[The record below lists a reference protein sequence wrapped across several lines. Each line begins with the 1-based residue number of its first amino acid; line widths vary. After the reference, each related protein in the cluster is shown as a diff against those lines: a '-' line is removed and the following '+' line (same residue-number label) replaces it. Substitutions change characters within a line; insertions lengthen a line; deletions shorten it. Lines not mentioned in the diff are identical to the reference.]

1 MTAALA
7 SDRDRIDR
15 ADQLQQ
21 LRRQMAAVSE
31 RVGAGYRGRA
41 APEAGAVAEKS
52 LLPIPDSLVGLLPF
66 GLPRGAVGVLTGARS
81 LSVSMVAAVTAAG
94 GYAAIVGQPD
104 TGLLAATE
112 LGVDL
117 DRLAVIPD
125 PGADPVEV
133 ASVLVDGMDLVVLGL
148 RGRTVAPSRAR
159 VVTARA
165 QQRGCTVLIADGDW
179 PGAAFRLDAR
189 VCGYEL
195 TGGSVSGV
203 GRIGRVRLTTRAR
216 GKVLGRVG

>member
-1 MTAALA
+1 M
-7 SDRDRIDR
+7 
-15 ADQLQQ
+15 
-21 LRRQMAAVSE
+21 
-31 RVGAGYRGRA
+31 
-41 APEAGAVAEKS
+41 AEKS
-52 LLPIPDSLVGLLPF
+52 LLPIPDSLVGLLPS

-94 GYAAIVGQPD
+94 GYVAIVGQPD

-112 LGVDL
+112 MGVDL
-117 DRLAVIPD
+117 ERLAVVPD

-148 RGRTVAPSRAR
+148 RGRTIAPGRAR

-165 QQRGCTVLIADGDW
+165 QQRGCTLLVADGDW

-195 TGGSVSGV
+195 TGGPVPGV
-203 GRIGRVRLTTRAR
+203 GRISRVRLTMRAR
-216 GKVLGRVG
+216 GKALGRVG